1 MNKSPSLS
9 LVYWQ
14 ALQQELA
21 RYWSS
26 MEEVGRR
33 AQTLT
38 GPEAPAQLGVVRK
51 RLRERLQALQ
61 ELAATW

>member
-26 MEEVGRR
+26 VEEVGRR
-33 AQTLT
+33 AQTLA
-38 GPEAPAQLGVVRK
+38 GPEAPAQLGVVQK
-51 RLRERLQALQ
+51 RLREQLLALQ
-61 ELAATW
+61 ELAATR

>member
-9 LVYWQ
+9 LVCWQ

-21 RYWSS
+21 HYWSS
-26 MEEVGRR
+26 MEELDWR
-33 AQTLT
+33 ATTLT
-38 GPEAPAQLGVVRK
+38 GPEAPAQLGVVQK

-61 ELAATW
+61 ELAATR

>member
-9 LVYWQ
+9 LVCWQ

-21 RYWSS
+21 HYWSS
-26 MEEVGRR
+26 MEELDWR
-33 AQTLT
+33 AKTLA
-38 GPEAPAQLGVVRK
+38 GPEAPAQLGVVQK

-61 ELAATW
+61 ELAATR

>member
-1 MNKSPSLS
+1 MC
-9 LVYWQ
+9 WQ

-21 RYWSS
+21 RFWSS
-26 MEEVGRR
+26 VEELDWR

-38 GPEAPAQLGVVRK
+38 GPKAPAQLGVVQK

-61 ELAATW
+61 ELAATR

>member
-1 MNKSPSLS
+1 MC
-9 LVYWQ
+9 WQ

-21 RYWSS
+21 RCWNSV
-26 MEEVGRR
+26 EELDRR

-38 GPEAPAQLGVVRK
+38 GPEGAAQLGVVQK

-61 ELAATW
+61 ELAATR

>member
-1 MNKSPSLS
+1 MC
-9 LVYWQ
+9 WQ

-21 RYWSS
+21 RCWNSV
-26 MEEVGRR
+26 EELDRR

-38 GPEAPAQLGVVRK
+38 GPEGPAQLGVVQK

-61 ELAATW
+61 ELAATR